1 MCEFVNRFPADRRKV
16 EVSLFSVDFETGHVG
31 GQVVYIYTQKSPLGS
46 VDIVAYCDVRLGLSH
61 ARFMIQAT

>member
-31 GQVVYIYTQKSPLGS
+31 GQVVIRKKVLLAQSISSPTVMCAL
-46 VDIVAYCDVRLGLSH
+46 D
-61 ARFMIQAT
+61 